1 MIEVRL
7 EIFVKN
13 PALFSVH
20 QLKGFIILLY
30 LITGDVNFVHLVA
43 LVSSAF
49 LHCQVPI
56 IFFVVGVT
64 GETLWDNE
72 NPIFIQTFIHWKIL
86 PATLITVV

>member
-13 PALFSVH
+13 PALFFSVH

-49 LHCQVPI
+49 LHCQVTI
-56 IFFVVGVT
+56 IFFVVGVRGRPFEIMQILFLFKPSST
-64 GETLWDNE
+64 GKFYL
-72 NPIFIQTFIHWKIL
+72 QH
-86 PATLITVV
+86 